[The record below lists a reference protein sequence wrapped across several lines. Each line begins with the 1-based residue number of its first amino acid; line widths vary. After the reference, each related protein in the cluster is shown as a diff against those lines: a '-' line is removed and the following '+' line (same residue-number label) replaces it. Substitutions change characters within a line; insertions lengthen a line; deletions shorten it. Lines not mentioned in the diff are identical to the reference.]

1 MVDREELRKNNLEMF
16 EAIYPE
22 IYAALK
28 DYKPISELRIDE
40 DGEPDVWF
48 DGQYY
53 YNNKAAEFAKNQLE
67 KTWALPT
74 RVEINPPQTDGMDDY
89 AGPTLFNIL
98 LRADKE
104 DISYHR
110 RIVSDNAFTV
120 VVFGIGL
127 GLHIDEIVER
137 TNCSAIVF
145 ADVNYEFLYHSLEVY
160 DWEKLDELITSRN
173 GRIKFV
179 IDTSPDQIGIYA
191 RLFIRGSNIGG
202 VDGVSIIMHQK
213 NAILDEAF
221 QKLARDV
228 NLIATSLG
236 FFYDETLMLK
246 NCHVNL
252 CSGESKYY
260 QRPNEMFPA
269 DIPVFVVGSG
279 PSLDAC
285 LPMIKKNADRAF
297 IISAGT
303 SLRPL
308 VFNGILPDMHLEQ
321 ENLNVD
327 LTVDQ
332 VAEKYDLS
340 SILYVAATTVDPTVT
355 KYFDNI
361 IYYSRASLSPF
372 PIYFDDKA
380 STLER
385 PHNTVVNAS
394 FSFAQEL
401 GFKDFYFF
409 GVDCGTIDQAR
420 HHSKDAYQ
428 YTEDALHVDQIF
440 DIPVTSNFGGDF
452 FTSKGLLESLDH
464 LEAAILKK
472 TRGRR
477 YYNCSDGAYI
487 PNTLPILPEKI
498 DLPEFLLSKKDL
510 LQKIYDKMPVYT
522 EEKFSE
528 YWDEKEFEN
537 SVDSVMDTIS
547 EIFDGVEDVSDNFY
561 QIDLNKVLVFD
572 TGVWP
577 SRMDRG
583 VITLIRG
590 TLFQMIISIA
600 YYTKRITEPEKLPK
614 FTEIVKE
621 EVQVMIEKL
630 REDALKE
637 LGSLNKENIAEAGAE
652 ASADNALPG

>member
-252 CSGESKYY
+252 C
-260 QRPNEMFPA
+260 F
-269 DIPVFVVGSG
+269 
-279 PSLDAC
+279 C
-285 LPMIKKNADRAF
+285 
-297 IISAGT
+297 
-303 SLRPL
+303 
-308 VFNGILPDMHLEQ
+308 
-321 ENLNVD
+321 
-327 LTVDQ
+327 LTVCGG
-332 VAEKYDLS
+332 
-340 SILYVAATTVDPTVT
+340 
-355 KYFDNI
+355 
-361 IYYSRASLSPF
+361 
-372 PIYFDDKA
+372 
-380 STLER
+380 
-385 PHNTVVNAS
+385 PHY
-394 FSFAQEL
+394 E
-401 GFKDFYFF
+401 G
-409 GVDCGTIDQAR
+409 
-420 HHSKDAYQ
+420 
-428 YTEDALHVDQIF
+428 
-440 DIPVTSNFGGDF
+440 
-452 FTSKGLLESLDH
+452 
-464 LEAAILKK
+464 
-472 TRGRR
+472 
-477 YYNCSDGAYI
+477 
-487 PNTLPILPEKI
+487 
-498 DLPEFLLSKKDL
+498 
-510 LQKIYDKMPVYT
+510 
-522 EEKFSE
+522 
-528 YWDEKEFEN
+528 
-537 SVDSVMDTIS
+537 
-547 EIFDGVEDVSDNFY
+547 
-561 QIDLNKVLVFD
+561 
-572 TGVWP
+572 
-577 SRMDRG
+577 
-583 VITLIRG
+583 
-590 TLFQMIISIA
+590 
-600 YYTKRITEPEKLPK
+600 
-614 FTEIVKE
+614 
-621 EVQVMIEKL
+621 
-630 REDALKE
+630 
-637 LGSLNKENIAEAGAE
+637 
-652 ASADNALPG
+652 